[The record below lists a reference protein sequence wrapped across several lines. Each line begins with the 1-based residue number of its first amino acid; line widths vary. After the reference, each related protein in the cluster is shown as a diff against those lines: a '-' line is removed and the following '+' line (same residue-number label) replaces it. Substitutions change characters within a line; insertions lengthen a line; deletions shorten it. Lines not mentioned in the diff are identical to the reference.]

1 CLRESPR
8 WRLLRDFEFN
18 WLDVW

>member
-18 WLDVW
+18 RLDVW

>member
-1 CLRESPR
+1 CVREFPR

-18 WLDVW
+18 RLEIW

>member
-1 CLRESPR
+1 CVRESPR

-18 WLDVW
+18 RLEIW